1 MPQPI
6 DILSDLVLPSTV
18 VAAMG
23 LRGQSMQIN
32 GRTRSPSGYVR
43 VNSRSSRTLNQ
54 YEFGWIPMLVSEWAT
69 MEGVYRATNAGAL
82 GFLLEDP
89 KDQTVAATDGVL
101 YPYTT
106 ALIGTAGAGYGVPTY
121 KLHKRYTAAGS
132 TRTSDRQITRPKATP
147 ALLRAGSPVTL
158 GASPGNAA
166 IDLDTG
172 TVTFVADS
180 SSGVTAFTAGA
191 TTDITLSSALSG
203 LAIGGRLYLT
213 GIAGTSATTLNG
225 TSHEITNITGGS
237 LNVYT
242 LDVDTTGLTRTS
254 GGTGYKYPQAS
265 ETLTWSGSFYV
276 PVHFQSDILTW
287 DMPRVG
293 AYDDRLV
300 RGPSIVLDEVL
311 E

>member
-1 MPQPI
+1 MPQSI
-6 DILSDLVLPSTV
+6 TIFTDVILPASVLSAGVNGKLT
-18 VAAMG
+18 
-23 LRGQSMQIN
+23 RIN
-32 GRTRSPSGYVR
+32 GRVQSPSGFVR
-43 VNSRSSRTLNQ
+43 VNSRSSRTIRQ
-54 YEFGWIPMLVSEWAT
+54 YEFGSVPLDLSIWQTL
-69 MEGVYRATNAGAL
+69 EGLYEVTEAGAY
-82 GFLLEDP
+82 GFLLSDP
-89 KDQTVAATDGVL
+89 KDQKLTTGVL

-106 ALIGTAGAGYGVPTY
+106 ALIGAAGVGYGVPVY
-121 KLHKRYTAAGS
+121 KLHKRYSVAGS
-132 TRTSDRQITRPKATP
+132 TRTADRQITRPKATP
-147 ALLRAGSPVTL
+147 ALLRGGVAVTL
-158 GASPGNAA
+158 GASAGNAA
-166 IDLDTG
+166 INLDTG

-180 SSGVTAFTAGA
+180 SSSVSAFTAGA

-225 TSHEITNITGGS
+225 TSHEITNITGGG

-276 PVHFQSDILTW
+276 PVHFQSNTIDW
-287 DMPRVG
+287 D
-293 AYDDRLV
+293 LV
-300 RGPSIVLDEVL
+300 RAGVYETRLIAGPSVVLDEVL